1 MYSSF
6 SWLNVMM
13 YAVVLV
19 NLHRMIHD
27 QYNSI
32 CTFYC
37 VSFIWDY
44 KCTWFWENVRSVC
57 IKTLRYFNTRGYK
70 YLVQV
75 KDSLIFSSPL
85 LFNYV
90 PWGAHTWFKIVNK
103 LTELLKDHQM
113 IIHLEFRAK
122 YWKGFE
128 KIATYPPD
136 SYVKLPD
143 WKSLEF

>member
-1 MYSSF
+1 MLLYWWTYVEWFMINTIVYVLSIVSHLF
-6 SWLNVMM
+6 GITNVLDFGKMLG
-13 YAVVLV
+13 VCVLK
-19 NLHRMIHD
+19 L
-27 QYNSI
+27 
-32 CTFYC
+32 
-37 VSFIWDY
+37 W
-44 KCTWFWENVRSVC
+44 
-57 IKTLRYFNTRGYK
+57 YFNTRGYK

-122 YWKGFE
+122 YWMGFE